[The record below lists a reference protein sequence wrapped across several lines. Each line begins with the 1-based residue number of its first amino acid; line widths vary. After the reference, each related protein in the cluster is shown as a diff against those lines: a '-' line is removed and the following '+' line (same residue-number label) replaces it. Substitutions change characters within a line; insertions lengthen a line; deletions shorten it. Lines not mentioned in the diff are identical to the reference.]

1 MSIYTTDINLVDEWY
16 VFLKEVDDGNKDP
29 NGSGLTS
36 DYAGII
42 FNLFISACT
51 PDW

>member
-1 MSIYTTDINLVDEWY
+1 MSVYTTDIDLVDEWY
-16 VFLKEVDDGNKDP
+16 VFLKERDNGNKDP

-42 FNLFISACT
+42 FTLYI
-51 PDW
+51 